1 MGCPVIATNVG
12 GVSSLIVNSETGFLI
27 PANDPYQLVYLL
39 LLLYNDK
46 QLNIDMGIKAK
57 EIARKRH
64 SVNDIVNSILNT
76 YNLILEKM
84 LKFSVVTVCFNA
96 ENTIQ
101 ETMFS
106 VLNQTYKNIEYIIID
121 GKSKD
126 NTLSVISKMQSQ
138 YSQRDIKVVSESDK
152 GIYDAMNKAL
162 KIASGD
168 FLIFLGADDHFI
180 SANVLE
186 RFSVFMTDNNCN
198 YYGNVLRPLKNDLY
212 CGKFNKYKLA
222 VKNIPHQAIFIVR
235 MCIKN
240 ILMI

>member
-1 MGCPVIATNVG
+1 
-12 GVSSLIVNSETGFLI
+12 
-27 PANDPYQLVYLL
+27 
-39 LLLYNDK
+39 
-46 QLNIDMGIKAK
+46 
-57 EIARKRH
+57 
-64 SVNDIVNSILNT
+64 
-76 YNLILEKM
+76 M

-162 KIASGD
+162 KIASGV

-222 VKNIPHQAIFIVR
+222 VKNIPHQAIFYCKDVYKKYTYDINIRIFADYKYNLLVWKNYKYLYVNLTVSYFESAGASGTVRDFAFEKESPSLLIQSLGFLPYIYSSIYHFLRNIV
-235 MCIKN
+235 KK
-240 ILMI
+240 